1 MRRTDR
7 LFQLIQHL
15 RYDRAV
21 TAKYLSEKLEVS
33 ERTIYRYVQD
43 LSLSGVPITGE
54 AGVGYMLMKGFQLS
68 PLMFTE
74 SELAALLIGARMVQS
89 WTDHHLAQAAVR
101 ALDKINHV
109 IPDHLRPEMERK
121 DVMVPNFSMTPSV
134 QNIVSRLRAAIGAK
148 QVINFSYLSLDE
160 QCSEREAYPLGLLF
174 WGKVWTL
181 IAWCLMRDDFRQFRL
196 DRMSQLEVQDK
207 LYKLKPG
214 QTMQDFIDRK
224 TAKKGQK

>member
-1 MRRTDR
+1 MRRADR

-21 TAKYLSEKLEVS
+21 TAKYLSEQLEVS

-68 PLMFTE
+68 PLMFSE

-89 WTDHHLAQAAVR
+89 WTDQHLASAAAS
-101 ALDKINHV
+101 ALGKINHV
-109 IPDHLRPEMERK
+109 IPDHLRPALDRS
-121 DVMVPNFSMTPSV
+121 DIIVPQLFKSQESPN
-134 QNIVSRLRAAIGAK
+134 NISRLREAIRQK
-148 QVINFSYLSLDE
+148 RLTQFEYHSLDDK
-160 QCSEREAYPLGLLF
+160 QSHREVQPLGMLY

-181 IAWCLMRDDFRQFRL
+181 VGWCLLRDDFRQFRI
-196 DRMSQLEVQDK
+196 DRLSQLQVTDQSF
-207 LYKLKPG
+207 KLKKG
-214 QTMQDFIDRK
+214 QTMEDFIAK
-224 TAKKGQK
+224 TTGGGA